1 MSRVS
6 SVRPVVT
13 LLTDFGTKDAYVAA
27 MKGVILTRCPEVT
40 IVDLS
45 HEISPQDI
53 FEGALF
59 LAEAAHYFPP
69 RTVHC
74 VVVDPGVGTSRLP
87 IAASAGGQFF
97 VAPDNGVLSLF
108 VRKHPLGEVRMITNK
123 RFMLDRICATF
134 HGRDIFAPAAAAL
147 ASGVPVEEAGNR
159 TATMTMLDIPCAKR
173 DEDNRV
179 VGIVMHI
186 DRFGNAITNIRRE
199 DLDPAGPR
207 DVRAGHTR
215 LACVSETYGD
225 VEHGQAVAL
234 IGSSDY
240 LEIAVNRGNAHVQ
253 LGLSRGNR
261 VELRF

>member
-1 MSRVS
+1 MS

-45 HEISPQDI
+45 HEITPQDI

-59 LAEAAHYFPP
+59 LAEAAHYFAPG
-69 RTVHC
+69 TIHC

-87 IAASAGGQFF
+87 IAASAGGQLF
-97 VAPDNGVLSLF
+97 VAPDNGILSLF

-123 RFMLDRICATF
+123 RFMLDRISATF

-147 ASGVPVEEAGNR
+147 ASGVPVEEAGDR
-159 TATMTMLDIPCAKR
+159 TTTMTMLDIPWAKR

-207 DVRAGHTR
+207 DIRAG
-215 LACVSETYGD
+215 
-225 VEHGQAVAL
+225 
-234 IGSSDY
+234 
-240 LEIAVNRGNAHVQ
+240 
-253 LGLSRGNR
+253 
-261 VELRF
+261 